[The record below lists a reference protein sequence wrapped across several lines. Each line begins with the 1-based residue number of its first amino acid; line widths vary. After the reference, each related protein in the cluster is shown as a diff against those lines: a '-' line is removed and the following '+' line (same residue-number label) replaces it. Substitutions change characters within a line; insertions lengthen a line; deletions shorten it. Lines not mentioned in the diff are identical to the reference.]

1 MPCPLYIG
9 LAPGNPLK
17 ICGPKDRLGYVP
29 SSAHMR
35 LFCLSVSAY
44 NECPIHKRKAAGRK
58 EVNGREENKRSPST
72 KQIAPFHGLTLIFL
86 FGLILLTLYFRGQ
99 IPLWQS
105 LALRYVSSLGLLF
118 VLKLLY
124 DRNVMGKV
132 GVFLHYFS
140 PIFFVIFIYTS
151 LGDLIQHLQRDI
163 DPFLIRI
170 DYFLFGVHP
179 TVWIERW
186 IVPWLTDLMSV
197 AYGSYYFL
205 PVVLTMVL
213 YLKGREQELSLSLF
227 VLVFGYYISFIGYI
241 LFPAIGPRYTLTH
254 LQSIP
259 LDGSL
264 ITDWVRDGL
273 NALEHNKR
281 DVMPSGHT
289 QIALIVL
296 YLAYRYE
303 RLIFYLFLPVVS
315 GLMLSTVYLR
325 YHYVVDLFAGG
336 GLALGCM
343 VLAPRLFE
351 VWNRYCN
358 REQE

>member
-1 MPCPLYIG
+1 M
-9 LAPGNPLK
+9 
-17 ICGPKDRLGYVP
+17 
-29 SSAHMR
+29 
-35 LFCLSVSAY
+35 
-44 NECPIHKRKAAGRK
+44 
-58 EVNGREENKRSPST
+58 
-72 KQIAPFHGLTLIFL
+72 
-86 FGLILLTLYFRGQ
+86 
-99 IPLWQS
+99 
-105 LALRYVSSLGLLF
+105 
-118 VLKLLY
+118 
-124 DRNVMGKV
+124 
-132 GVFLHYFS
+132 
-140 PIFFVIFIYTS
+140 
-151 LGDLIQHLQRDI
+151 
-163 DPFLIRI
+163 LIRI

-179 TVWIERW
+179 TVRIERW

-205 PVVLTMVL
+205 PVVLMMVL

-227 VLVFGYYISFIGYI
+227 LLVFGYYISFIGYI

-259 LDGSL
+259 LEGSF

-303 RLIFYLFLPVVS
+303 RLIFYLFLPIVS
-315 GLMLSTVYLR
+315 GLILSTVYLR

-336 GLALGCM
+336 GLAVGCM
-343 VLAPRLFE
+343 VFAPPLFE
-351 VWNRYCN
+351 VWNRYYN
-358 REQE
+358 GKQA